1 MADLQTDEEKLVE
14 LAANC
19 DDDAFC
25 ELRDRYR
32 QHLRVLVA
40 RYAPSP
46 ADREDI
52 FSEIIARLL
61 ADRKK
66 ALRKWEPIAPFGAY
80 LTTIAVR
87 HCLSWLDRRSRTPN
101 TFALSAHDTD
111 ADEQA
116 LLQGIIPGDE
126 ADQPEHILTR
136 RERRDMVH
144 RCLMELSDSDR
155 LVLALRFDQE
165 MTGPEIG
172 RALGITPGAARQRIF
187 KALRRLAA
195 ILDASEH
202 DPTDR

>member
-1 MADLQTDEEKLVE
+1 MPIDEEKLVKR
-14 LAANC
+14 AAGC

-25 ELRDRYR
+25 RLRDRYH

-61 ADRKK
+61 ADQKK
-66 ALRKWEPIAPFGAY
+66 ALRKWKPIAPFGAY

-101 TFALSAHDTD
+101 MIALSANTADV
-111 ADEQA
+111 DEQE
-116 LLQGIIPGDE
+116 LLEELLPGDE
-126 ADQPEHILTR
+126 QQQPEQLLTR
-136 RERRDMVH
+136 RERRRVM
-144 RCLMELSDSDR
+144 RNCLTQLSDSDR
-155 LVLALRFDQE
+155 LVLALRFDQG

-172 RALGITPGAARQRIF
+172 RSLGITHGAARQRIF

-195 ILDASEH
+195 VLEESDH
-202 DPTDR
+202 DPL